1 MKYFALAFV
10 ILFYALPAAA
20 DDMPQQSLFLSP
32 QQTRDA
38 EKLADQSLPA
48 GAAGIHLGAIIY
60 YDRNDWT
67 LWLQHK
73 RWTPQTHEDGLK
85 ILDVTPASAELLWR
99 DDNGDERDITLRD
112 GETYQIATGQI
123 TAR

>member
-1 MKYFALAFV
+1 MKYMMCLILLIYAF
-10 ILFYALPAAA
+10 PAAA
-20 DDMPQQSLFLSP
+20 DDMPQHSLLFSP
-32 QQTRDA
+32 QQTREA
-38 EKLADQSLPA
+38 ENLADKSLPA

-73 RWTPQTHEDGLK
+73 RWTPQTHEDDLK
-85 ILDVTPASAELLWR
+85 ILDVTPASVELLWR
-99 DDNGDERDITLRD
+99 DDNGDEREITLRPD
-112 GETYQIATGQI
+112 QTYQIATGQI